1 MIPLAV
7 TRGDVADYVNAL
19 FLVFVILIFLN
30 ILISWIP
37 RIPFYSRWFRAAL
50 DFITDTTDPYL
61 NVFRRLVPSAGIG
74 GAAINFGAIVA
85 ILVLVVVQAI
95 AVALIR
101 G

>member
-37 RIPFYSRWFRAAL
+37 RIPFYSRWFRAVL